1 MILVLRLVSK
11 ISRQTYSWAKQESG
25 QLKINKVVTSS
36 HIVLILLFT
45 VFSILHFNVATTSGK
60 QGDLHNLLVSVK
72 LQTVWTLVG
81 GVSDL
86 FITCMLWFVLD

>member
-1 MILVLRLVSK
+1 M
-11 ISRQTYSWAKQESG
+11 
-25 QLKINKVVTSS
+25 
-36 HIVLILLFT
+36 LILLFT

-60 QGDLHNLLVSVK
+60 QGNLHNLLVSVK